1 MDTPFIHTASS
12 VMLTKRQSEILDYIR
27 RRLAEEGAP
36 PTRADIQQAFG
47 FASPNAA
54 ESHLRALARKGAIEL
69 VPGASRGIRLPAV
82 EPSVT
87 GLPLI
92 GRVAAGAPLLAVEH
106 IERHVAVGPDL
117 FSPAPDYLLRV
128 AGESMRDVGILDGD
142 LLAVRRSNEAR
153 NGQIVVARIEDE
165 VTVKR
170 FRRDGQHVQL
180 IAENPDFAPIVIDL
194 AQQPLA
200 IEGLAVGVLR
210 QLDAA

>member
-1 MDTPFIHTASS
+1 
-12 VMLTKRQSEILDYIR
+12 MLTRRQSEILDYIR
-27 RRLAEEGAP
+27 RRLTEEGAP

-54 ESHLRALARKGAIEL
+54 ESHLRALARKGVIEL
-69 VPGASRGIRLPAV
+69 VPGASRGIRLRVRDTEAAK
-82 EPSVT
+82 T

-106 IERHVAVGPDL
+106 IERHVALGPDL

-128 AGESMRDVGILDGD
+128 AGESMRDAGILDGD
-142 LLAVRRSNEAR
+142 LLAVRRAFEAR
-153 NGQIVVARIEDE
+153 NGQIVVARIDEE

-170 FRRDGQHVQL
+170 FQHEGRHVRL
-180 IAENPDFAPIVIDL
+180 LAENPDFAPIVVDL
-194 AQQPLA
+194 AEQPLV

-210 QLDAA
+210 DLGEQQA

>member
-1 MDTPFIHTASS
+1 
-12 VMLTKRQSEILDYIR
+12 MLTRRQSEILDYIR

-54 ESHLRALARKGAIEL
+54 ESHLRALARKGVIEL
-69 VPGASRGIRLPAV
+69 VPGASRGIRLRARDT
-82 EPSVT
+82 EAAKT

-128 AGESMRDVGILDGD
+128 AGESMRDAGILDGD
-142 LLAVRRSNEAR
+142 LLAVRRAFEAR
-153 NGQIVVARIEDE
+153 NGQIVVARIDEE

-170 FRRDGQHVQL
+170 FQHEGRHVRL
-180 IAENPDFAPIVIDL
+180 LAENPDFAAIVVDL
-194 AQQPLA
+194 AEQPLV

-210 QLDAA
+210 DLGEQQA